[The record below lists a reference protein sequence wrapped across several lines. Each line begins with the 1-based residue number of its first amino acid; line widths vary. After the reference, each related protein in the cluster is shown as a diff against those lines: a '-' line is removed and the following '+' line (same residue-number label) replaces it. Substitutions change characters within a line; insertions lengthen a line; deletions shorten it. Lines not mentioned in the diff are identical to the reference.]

1 MKNYRVMGDVVV
13 VVVEGGVLVVEC
25 VLVVEG
31 VVEGVVVEAVVEG
44 VVVVE
49 AVVVVVVVIVIVV
62 VVVVFVVV
70 VTTTVLQFLKI
81 LQSRASVNLGRLHLS
96 RGHRL

>member
-1 MKNYRVMGDVVV
+1 MGDVVV

-49 AVVVVVVVIVIVV
+49 AVVVVVVVIVVVIVIVV

-81 LQSRASVNLGRLHLS
+81 LQSRASVNLGRLHLTC
-96 RGHRL
+96 GHRL